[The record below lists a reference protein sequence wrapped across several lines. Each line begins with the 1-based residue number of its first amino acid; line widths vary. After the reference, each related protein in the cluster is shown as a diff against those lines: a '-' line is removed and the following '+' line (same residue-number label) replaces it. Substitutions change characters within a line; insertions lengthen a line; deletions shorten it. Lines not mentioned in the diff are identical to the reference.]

1 MRHGKLR
8 HGLRGGAGCVLHGD
22 AIFLGIG
29 DVDVVHAH
37 AAADDELEA
46 AALGLVDVVGAHL
59 GLGAH
64 HGHVEVPKGF
74 AQLVGLIK
82 LLHHLVAFLPEGGHG
97 GFVHT
102 VGDKNPHDYFS
113 FPCSR
118 SNWVRHSTSASTP
131 A

>member
-8 HGLRGGAGCVLHGD
+8 HGLRGGAGRVLHGD
-22 AIFLGIG
+22 PIGLGIG

-46 AALGLVDVVGAHL
+46 TALGLVDVVGAHL

-64 HGHVEVPKGF
+64 HGYVEVPKGF

-82 LLHHLVAFLPEGGHG
+82 LLHHLVAFPAEGGHG

-102 VGDKNPHDYFS
+102 VGDENTHVRYS

-118 SNWVRHSTSASTP
+118 SNRARQSTSASTP